1 MGKVK
6 IDYAEYETMRERLK
20 YQDRELQRLRNRADA
35 LVAAL
40 AFASELIPKEKY
52 PSGVGGNTFAW
63 LINQGK
69 KCSRLELH
77 EDFRG

>member
-20 YQDRELQRLRNRADA
+20 YQDRELQRLRDRADK

-52 PSGVGGNTFAW
+52 PSGVGRNTFAW
-63 LINQGK
+63 LMNQGG
-69 KCSRLELH
+69 KCMHLEI
-77 EDFRG
+77 